1 MIIHDRIS
9 LPELSLLAPDVVL
22 PTVVSIALFAA
33 WWVWP
38 RRLSFGLLSGWTLL
52 NFAVG
57 GLVSVLPWPFLPFV
71 PEQTIQHYVAHALY
85 AGCQLP
91 LLFVLF
97 RHRPV
102 RAWGVP
108 RNRGACPRSGSAGRR
123 SRGRRQ
129 GDVRSVVK
137 PELADQLNGR
147 RRVFEGHE
155 VGRIGDDRR

>member
-1 MIIHDRIS
+1 MVSGMSNLASSAATARVPEGTVRLVAALTVLSWFGMIIHDRIS
-9 LPELSLLAPDVVL
+9 LPELSVLSPDVVL
-22 PTVVSIALFAA
+22 PTVVSVALFAA

-38 RRLSFGLLSGWTLL
+38 GRLSFGLFFGWTLL
-52 NFAVG
+52 HFAVG

-102 RAWGVP
+102 RA
-108 RNRGACPRSGSAGRR
+108 R
-123 SRGRRQ
+123 
-129 GDVRSVVK
+129 
-137 PELADQLNGR
+137 
-147 RRVFEGHE
+147 
-155 VGRIGDDRR
+155 

>member
-1 MIIHDRIS
+1 MVSDMSNLAPSAATAQVPQGTVRVVAALTVLSWFGMIIHDRIS

-38 RRLSFGLLSGWTLL
+38 RRLSLGLLFGWTLL

-71 PEQTIQHYVAHALY
+71 PQQTIQHYVAHALY

-97 RHRPV
+97 RRRPV
-102 RAWGVP
+102 RAW
-108 RNRGACPRSGSAGRR
+108 
-123 SRGRRQ
+123 
-129 GDVRSVVK
+129 
-137 PELADQLNGR
+137 
-147 RRVFEGHE
+147 
-155 VGRIGDDRR
+155 